1 MIKEPKRHKCKK
13 YIANHSIIPTCK
25 EYKKGIPM
33 KFFREEINCKKYRE
47 KDALQ
52 N

>member
-1 MIKEPKRHKCKK
+1 MIKEPKCLRCKK
-13 YIANHSIIPTCK
+13 YIENRNIIPMCR

-47 KDALQ
+47 KDFLQ